1 MNAPPLLL
9 CKHVDRELFGQEL
22 CWHLKVKAQELK
34 WEVELG
40 WGAVS
45 RQ

>member
-1 MNAPPLLL
+1 MNALSLLL
-9 CKHVDRELFGQEL
+9 CKHVDRELFGQEM

-40 WGAVS
+40 PGAVS
-45 RQ
+45 R